1 MNFDGANFL
10 QVAKFCCCTVFCCF
24 WYGVGSS
31 FQNMYVEWLI
41 LLLLLVLVRCL
52 WCCSWPMCHGAS
64 VLMLYGRIYVIY
76 IVSAVENYIC
86 IMTGKLCITGL
97 NLLNLCISWDWVCWI
112 LCIITL
118 WALTRYY
125 DKWAVK
131 GPNFDGLE
139 FELIWLILIVG
150 WKKLHQLMGLFHK

>member
-64 VLMLYGRIYVIY
+64 VLMLYRRIYVIY

-86 IMTGKLCITGL
+86 IMTGKCVLQAWI
-97 NLLNLCISWDWVCWI
+97 CWI
-112 LCIITL
+112 YVYYGIEFAEFCVL

-131 GPNFDGLE
+131 RPNFDGLE